1 MPELKLKQLQYE
13 SDTWK
18 RLLGFMKD
26 ENIHLKNRLSEI
38 LKNGFNKNLLEEL
51 ENFNSRFLKEDELIG
66 LIRHDMAELDKL
78 LLRKT
83 FENGKIIEEIG
94 KKLKTIRNN
103 TELAERR
110 FAKVKLEFNNYLSE
124 NI

>member
-18 RLLGFMKD
+18 RLLGFMRD

-78 LLRKT
+78 LLRNA

-94 KKLKTIRNN
+94 RKLKIIRNN
-103 TELAERR
+103 IELAERQ
-110 FAKVKLEFNNYLSE
+110 FTKVQLEFNNYLSE

>member
-38 LKNGFNKNLLEEL
+38 LKNDFNKNLLEEL